1 LIKHDILGVSQAHP
15 PNGFHNKY
23 MRAQGCTDRRGAG
36 RKNAPSSPASSMPA
50 LQGKDGDDGTKGKG
64 YKNVGIEK
72 NRSSSLFIHNF
83 PEV

>member
-1 LIKHDILGVSQAHP
+1 
-15 PNGFHNKY
+15 
-23 MRAQGCTDRRGAG
+23 
-36 RKNAPSSPASSMPA
+36 MPA